1 MGDKS
6 SPSNAWHEWEKFTG
20 TFSQHWLLPSPLCY
34 SLNEKTGQL
43 FFRSGKSQKSTLV
56 VFLLVFLRQLF
67 SDNFLNPL
75 DAYIVEC
82 SWACARPY
90 SHSDVSPS
98 VLQLHLSLAAN
109 IQRRS
114 LFLSCLHLYQQHDF
128 FSGVCVLALMVP
140 LIGREL
146 ARSRTRGVSL
156 LSESSGCT
164 LRPLRDSSSRAISM
178 KASSTCWLS

>member
-1 MGDKS
+1 MKRLV
-6 SPSNAWHEWEKFTG
+6 NY
-20 TFSQHWLLPSPLCY
+20 FS
-34 SLNEKTGQL
+34 GQV
-43 FFRSGKSQKSTLV
+43 SHKKSTLV
-56 VFLLVFLRQLF
+56 DFLLVFFRQLF
-67 SDNFLNPL
+67 SDNCLNPL

-98 VLQLHLSLAAN
+98 ALQLHLSLAAN
-109 IQRRS
+109 IQRLS

-164 LRPLRDSSSRAISM
+164 LRPLRDSSSLAISM